1 MKQSIFLLSLSF
13 FLFLQSCGDKQEQP
27 AQEVGEYP
35 VIEIPLKTITSYSS
49 YPTRIEGTT
58 NSEVR
63 AKVSGYITEVLV
75 DEGEAVKKGKP
86 LFKLETQ
93 SLSQDAEAAQAN
105 VNAAQVEVDKLHP
118 LVEKNIISNV
128 QLETAKARLAQAKS
142 AYNSIAA
149 NIGYATIKSPVEGY
163 VGSIPFRN
171 GALVSPGD
179 ATPLTTVAAIEN
191 VYAYFSMNEREYLNF
206 IETASGTNLAEKI
219 KNLPKVELI
228 LANGSTYE
236 EQGTVETVTG
246 QIDRNTGT
254 VSFRALFPNPNRLL
268 ANGSSGTIRVPKEY
282 KNVPVVPESATYEQ
296 QGVVYVYKIQDDTLA
311 ISTPVELVER
321 VKNIAIIRSGIKEG
335 DVIVGQGVSKLRNN
349 TTIESKPVA
358 FDSIVESFNTVFQ

>member
-1 MKQSIFLLSLSF
+1 MKQSLFIISASC
-13 FLFLQSCGDKQEQP
+13 FLFLQSCGDKQEQAAP
-27 AQEVGEYP
+27 QVGEYP
-35 VIEIPLKTITSYSS
+35 VIEIPLKSITSYSS

-75 DEGEAVKKGKP
+75 DEGEAVKKGQP

-105 VNAAQVEVDKLHP
+105 VNAAQVEVDKLRP
-118 LVEKNIISNV
+118 LVEKNIISSV

-171 GALVSPGD
+171 GSLVSPGD

-191 VYAYFSMNEREYLNF
+191 VYAYFSMNERDYLNF
-206 IETASGTNLAEKI
+206 IQTASGTTIVEKL

-228 LANGSTYE
+228 LANGSAYE
-236 EQGTVETVTG
+236 EPGTVETVTG

-254 VSFRALFPNPNRLL
+254 VSFRALFSNKNRLL

-282 KNVPVVPESATYEQ
+282 TNVPVVPESATYEK
-296 QGVVYVYKIQDDTLA
+296 QGIVYVYKVQDDTLA
-311 ISTPVELVER
+311 VSTPVELIER
-321 VKNIAIIRSGIKEG
+321 VKNIAIIRSGVSEG
-335 DVIVGQGVSKLRNN
+335 DKIVGQGVSKLRNN

-358 FDSIVESFNTVFQ
+358 FDSIVESFNTIFQ